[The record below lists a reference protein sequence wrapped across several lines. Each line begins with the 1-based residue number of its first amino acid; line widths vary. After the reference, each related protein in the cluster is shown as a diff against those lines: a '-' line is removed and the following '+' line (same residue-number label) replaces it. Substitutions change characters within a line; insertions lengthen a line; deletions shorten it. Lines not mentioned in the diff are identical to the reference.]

1 MGKIRPVILAEES
14 LQDWA
19 SLKQNTINFA
29 LEKQKFSVILSSAS
43 FWKIEQS
50 KGFIQTSNDTK
61 KNISD

>member
-1 MGKIRPVILAEES
+1 MGKVRPVILAEES

-19 SLKQNTINFA
+19 PLKQNTINFA
-29 LEKQKFSVILSSAS
+29 LEKQKSSAS

-50 KGFIQTSNDTK
+50 KCFIQTSSDTK